1 MTPGE
6 TALNLRKFQK
16 SRKEGLKEPA
26 AGERCYAFIILDQ
39 GKLHNNHAKWN
50 VHSQ

>member
-1 MTPGE
+1 MKAMTPGE

-26 AGERCYAFIILDQ
+26 AGKVLRIHHPGLREAAQ
-39 GKLHNNHAKWN
+39 
-50 VHSQ
+50 